1 MFKRNIVSAS
11 IASILL
17 TGSFAV
23 SANTEKEKEE
33 DSVESWGAWAQQFA
47 TAAGGE
53 FNSQA
58 LAFASFGSNETGRN
72 TQNEPSIRSNTVAD
86 EVVPD
91 ESVLSCS
98 AGSMCGF
105 IGFNTFEY
113 DDGDHGSYGDYGDAE
128 MGIIT
133 ADMYENDDPAPQPR
147 RVEGPVP
154 NLALDFEVKG
164 NDGFEHKGEGLP
176 AVHYDEKYGFIV
188 FEEGGEGEGQ
198 FIGFDKNDVG
208 PLFYGFWSQW
218 ENTPNGQKGVNGGF
232 IGGVTTSLAELNAFT
247 QFNPTATYSGSTMFN
262 GSVDLEIDFNNKSWS
277 GNFGAS
283 NAGKDAFKVRGGK
296 LSGIAFT
303 ATSKNLSADK
313 GSVTGVV
320 SGALFG
326 SEAETAAGLIDIKKE
341 LNSGTLTRKE
351 LFAAGREGAAG
362 AGGGGRI

>member
-33 DSVESWGAWAQQFA
+33 DSVESWGVWAQKFA

-53 FNSQA
+53 FNAQA
-58 LAFASFGSNETGRN
+58 LAFTSFGSNETGRN

-105 IGFNTFEY
+105 IGFIEY
-113 DDGDHGSYGDYGDAE
+113 DEGGYGDYGDAE
-128 MGIIT
+128 LGIIT
-133 ADMYENDDPAPQPR
+133 GDMYESDDPAPAVQPR
-147 RVEGPVP
+147 RIDGPLP

-164 NDGFEHKGEGLP
+164 NDGFEYKGEGLP
-176 AVHYDEKYGFIV
+176 AVDYDDGYIEFGMDGENGGQYVAFSD
-188 FEEGGEGEGQ
+188 EEP
-198 FIGFDKNDVG
+198 G
-208 PLFYGFWSQW
+208 PLFLGYWDKW
-218 ENTPNGQKGVNGGF
+218 ENTPNGEKGVNGIF

-262 GSVDLEIDFNNKSWS
+262 GSVDIEIDFHGKSWS

-283 NAGKDAFKVRGGK
+283 NAGNDAFKVRGGK

-326 SEAETAAGLIDIKKE
+326 SEAETAAGLIDIKKK

-351 LFAAGREGAAG
+351 LFAAGREGA
-362 AGGGGRI
+362 GGPI